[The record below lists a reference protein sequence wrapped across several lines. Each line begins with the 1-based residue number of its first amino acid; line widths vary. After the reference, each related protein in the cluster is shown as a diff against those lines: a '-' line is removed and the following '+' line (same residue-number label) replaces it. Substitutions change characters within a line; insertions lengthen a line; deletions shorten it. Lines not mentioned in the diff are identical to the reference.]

1 MKKITILLSL
11 ITTLFISC
19 SSDSGSGSVSGGEE
33 GGSGSV
39 NDFNRTTLLNTWVNN
54 IIIPSFQDFNI
65 KLADLKTSQQSFD
78 ANPSISGLQD
88 LREKTVA
95 AQKIWQHVAVF
106 EFRKA
111 EELNYRL
118 FMNSFPV
125 DFETSADNSLED
137 DDTIETNLQSGKEVN
152 LLLTIR
158 ADEQGFPAL
167 DYLLNG
173 AADTDVSILTLFTTQ
188 QENQEKS
195 NYLTYLEKVV
205 DRMISLTNDV
215 QAFWIEEGASII
227 ADRGNSRGSS
237 LNQMINDYI
246 VYVER
251 AFREA
256 KIATP
261 SGKRNGVANATAVE
275 AFYSSENSKAFYL
288 EAFKAVQNVYFGN
301 SYADGTPGVGIDDY
315 LIELNAIPTGS
326 DILLNDMIVSQFTA
340 ITEQNTNLEDNFV
353 TQINSGQAGINV
365 LLKTFDEIQE
375 YVLLLKVNTL
385 SATNIAVDTVDS
397 DGD

>member
-1 MKKITILLSL
+1 MKNLTLLLVL
-11 ITTLFISC
+11 ITTLFVSC
-19 SSDSGSGSVSGGEE
+19 NNDSESGPVD
-33 GGSGSV
+33 
-39 NDFNRTTLLNTWVNN
+39 NFNRTTLLNTWVNN
-54 IIIPSFQDFNI
+54 IIIPSFEDLSA
-65 KLADLKTSQQSFD
+65 KLTELKTSQNNFS

-88 LREKTVA
+88 LREKTIAV
-95 AQKIWQHVAVF
+95 QKVWQHVAVF

-125 DFETSADNSLED
+125 DFETSVNNSIED
-137 DDTIETNLQSGKEVN
+137 DDTIKTNLQSGKDVN
-152 LLLTIR
+152 FLLTQR
-158 ADEQGFPAL
+158 ADEQGLPAL

-173 AADTDVSILTLFTTQ
+173 LADTDASILALFTAKP
-188 QENQEKS
+188 ENTEKS
-195 NYLTYLEKVV
+195 HHLNYLEKVI

-215 QAFWIEEGASII
+215 QAFWIKDGASIA
-227 ADRGNSRGSS
+227 ADGGSSAGSS
-237 LNQMINDYI
+237 LNKMINDYI

-261 SGKRNGVANATAVE
+261 SGKRDGVVNPSAVE
-275 AFYSSENSKAFYL
+275 SFYSSENSKLFYL

-301 SYADGTPGVGIDDY
+301 SYTDGTEGIGIDDY
-315 LIELNAIPTGS
+315 LIELNTIPMGK
-326 DILLNDMIVSQFTA
+326 DVLLNDIIKEQLDA
-340 ITEQNTNLEDNFV
+340 ISEQNTNLENDFV
-353 TQINSGQAGINV
+353 SQIKSGPVGVN
-365 LLKTFDEIQE
+365 TFLTTFNTIQE